1 VIPSEWDREGDEMAQ
16 SKGGS
21 AAVHEHS
28 GAPALIEIAD
38 LRVYPDEYIAT
49 PGGERLNLT
58 QKEFKLLVL
67 FASRPG
73 RLLTRKVIA
82 GEVWGS
88 KAPGRTI
95 DVHVARLRNRLPKG
109 AIETVVKIGYRFLL
123 QP

>member
-1 VIPSEWDREGDEMAQ
+1 MAQ
-16 SKGGS
+16 SKEGSIAVEGGPEPP
-21 AAVHEHS
+21 AV
-28 GAPALIEIAD
+28 IEIQG
-38 LRVYPDEYIAT
+38 LRVYPEEYVAT
-49 PGGERLNLT
+49 LDGEPLRLT
-58 QKEFKLLVL
+58 QKEFRLLAL

-95 DVHVARLRNRLPKG
+95 DVHVARLRNRLPAG